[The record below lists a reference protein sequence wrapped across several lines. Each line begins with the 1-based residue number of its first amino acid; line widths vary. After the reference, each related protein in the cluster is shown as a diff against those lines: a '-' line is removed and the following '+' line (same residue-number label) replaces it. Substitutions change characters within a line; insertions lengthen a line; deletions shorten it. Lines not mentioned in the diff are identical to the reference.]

1 MVENSAYG
9 AHVQYSMEN
18 NPVYETKIIEG
29 NSHKTEK
36 QVPVPV
42 YVTVDIV
49 AWIQNRPKLL
59 VVYANIEQKF

>member
-9 AHVQYSMEN
+9 VHVQYSMEN
-18 NPVYETKIIEG
+18 NPVYETRIIEG

-42 YVTVDIV
+42 YETVDIV
-49 AWIQNRPKLL
+49 A
-59 VVYANIEQKF
+59 